1 MTAWW
6 AVSRG
11 QLILADEI
19 RSRSQFGF
27 QADCR
32 RSLTQCRVQAISRK
46 PLGLPI
52 HAGGPCRFCGV
63 GSHLSTLNGVS
74 GHRSGLYR
82 TPRGEGRILPVFVRA
97 SRAEQFVLAAALT
110 PTLRP
115 WWLIHAL
122 RAFRAIWLPSRG
134 LFIRDPPPLDGVAVT
149 LDLTC
154 LRVPFGPYADS
165 MPVRA
170 FRSRRVVIVR
180 DNLPGLAVRLLSVQP
195 P

>member
-11 QLILADEI
+11 QLILSDEV
-19 RSRSQFGF
+19 RSRSQCGF

-63 GSHLSTLNGVS
+63 GEQSQHPHRVAVHLY
-74 GHRSGLYR
+74 GLYL

-115 WWLIHAL
+115 WWLVYAL
-122 RAFRAIWLPSRG
+122 RAFRAIWLPS
-134 LFIRDPPPLDGVAVT
+134 LGV
-149 LDLTC
+149 
-154 LRVPFGPYADS
+154 
-165 MPVRA
+165 
-170 FRSRRVVIVR
+170 FR
-180 DNLPGLAVRLLSVQP
+180 P
-195 P
+195 